1 MKRNERVEYMESLG
15 LKLNKVWRAL
25 EWVLSI
31 LGTVNCVW
39 LANTIWRYQ
48 LSMPDIISNQ
58 IWPLPALFLI
68 EIVLLSTAA
77 MFVVIMN
84 HGTKPIRGASL
95 PWISAG
101 ALAVFI
107 ILAGF
112 SFGTGLIPATGAFL
126 GAGIFSDIRQEQ
138 GILKHIGFFML
149 AVFFQSLLMFAILL
163 VQA

>member
-1 MKRNERVEYMESLG
+1 MGYMESLG
-15 LKLNKVWRAL
+15 LKLNIVWRTL
-25 EWVLSI
+25 EWILSI

-39 LANTIWRYQ
+39 LANIIWRSQ
-48 LSMPDIISNQ
+48 LSLPNVTSNQ

-68 EIVLLSTAA
+68 EIVLLSSATL
-77 MFVVIMN
+77 FVVIMN
-84 HGTKPIRGASL
+84 NGTKPIRSASL

-112 SFGTGLIPATGAFL
+112 SFGTSLIPATGAFL

-138 GILKHIGFFML
+138 SILKHSGFFLL
-149 AVFFQSLLMFAILL
+149 AVFFQALLMFAILL